1 MKLHGIVRKNV
12 EMNMKKMRERNKM
25 VIGILRDFI
34 VEKDLEEELLKF
46 TSKHYSEEERI
57 KIEEVLNSEDLS

>member
-1 MKLHGIVRKNV
+1 
-12 EMNMKKMRERNKM
+12 M